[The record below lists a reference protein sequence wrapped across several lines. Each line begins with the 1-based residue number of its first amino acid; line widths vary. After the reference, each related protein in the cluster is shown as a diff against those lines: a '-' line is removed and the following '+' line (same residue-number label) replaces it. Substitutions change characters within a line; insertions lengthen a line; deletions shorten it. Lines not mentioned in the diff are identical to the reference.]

1 MTDANPYQY
10 TIGIVAK
17 RTQIHRETL
26 RVWERRYG
34 LIVPGRSESGRRLYA
49 EADITKLGLVK
60 QLTDRGYPVSGLA
73 QLSIGDLSKQLQ
85 TALATPSP
93 VAHAPFE
100 KCRLVFASASLR
112 QRVARDLLLHEDI
125 QIMADWHP
133 SDPSPGPA
141 TADVLVLEWVALT
154 PDSLAQIQLDMA
166 HAGCS
171 TAMVVFNF
179 GNKKTLATLEQA
191 GVICLKGM
199 VTAADIH
206 RASLFVR
213 QRAARTSPATEQVV
227 APRRFSNEQLARVT
241 GLTSTIACECPNHLA
256 ELISNLSAFELY
268 SSECANR
275 DAKDAQLHQQL
286 NQSAGKARAILEE
299 SLARLMDIEGIVV

>member
-17 RTQIHRETL
+17 RTQIHPETL

-49 EADITKLGLVK
+49 EADITKLVLVK

-73 QLSIGDLSKQLQ
+73 QLSIDDLSKQLQ
-85 TALATPSP
+85 TAQTIPSLG
-93 VAHAPFE
+93 AHPPPE
-100 KCRLVFASASLR
+100 QCRLVFASPSLR
-112 QRVARDLLLHEDI
+112 QRVARDLLLHQDI
-125 QIMADWHP
+125 HIMADWHP
-133 SDPSPGPA
+133 SAPSPGPA
-141 TADVLVLEWVALT
+141 TADVLVLELAALT
-154 PDSLAQIQLDMA
+154 PDSLALIQLDMA

-171 TAMVVFNF
+171 TALVVFNF
-179 GNKKTLATLEQA
+179 GNKKTIAALEQA
-191 GVICLKGM
+191 GVICLKGL

-206 RASLFVR
+206 RASLFAR
-213 QRAARTSPATEQVV
+213 QRAARTTPAIEQTVT
-227 APRRFSNEQLARVT
+227 PRRFSNEQLARVT

-256 ELISNLSAFELY
+256 ELITNLSAFELY